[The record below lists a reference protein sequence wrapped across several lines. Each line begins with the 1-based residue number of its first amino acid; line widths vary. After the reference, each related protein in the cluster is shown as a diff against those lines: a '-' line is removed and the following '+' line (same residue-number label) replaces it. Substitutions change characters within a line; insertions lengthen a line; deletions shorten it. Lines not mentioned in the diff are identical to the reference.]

1 MNENVFSMDLSQSA
15 KAGKA
20 ISSPG
25 RFSWEFVYHPKPGK
39 SALGTRLPE
48 KQPIRNRRR
57 NFSHIVVGSL
67 PGNDFFM
74 GKDKGEKNPW
84 VRLKKKK
91 KSVAVKKMKRR
102 NNNNIFVVRP
112 KGLLQ
117 GISCVSIGCCYLRFC
132 VLACDGSKG
141 VKSF

>member
-39 SALGTRLPE
+39 NALGTRLQE
-48 KQPIRNRRR
+48 KQPIRNCRRI
-57 NFSHIVVGSL
+57 FSHIVVGSL

-74 GKDKGEKNPW
+74 GKDKGETNTW

-91 KSVAVKKMKRR
+91 GVAVKKMKRR
-102 NNNNIFVVRP
+102 NNNNNIFAVRP
-112 KGLLQ
+112 KGLCRASL
-117 GISCVSIGCCYLRFC
+117 VFP
-132 VLACDGSKG
+132 LAVVICG
-141 VKSF
+141 FAC